1 MSNEQGKEH
10 IMNRYRLLVI
20 GFLLLVLNGCF
31 ATREIVPGMQ
41 TPGESVVTKADT
53 VVIMLPNDGTYR
65 GTVYAGSGKV
75 VATKIKRATFGKVQ
89 TSEIVETTNP
99 KDALAYCKDKSIRF
113 LIQPSILH
121 WEDRATNWSG
131 MRDFIK
137 IEVLLVNTRDTST
150 LNSIMYNASSSWWT
164 FVNTPPEDMLDESF
178 DKAIHRL
185 LDSTR

>member
-1 MSNEQGKEH
+1 MIRS
-10 IMNRYRLLVI
+10 RLLVI

-31 ATREIVPGMQ
+31 AKREIVPGMQ
-41 TPGESVVTKADT
+41 TGESAVTQADA
-53 VVIMLPNDGTYR
+53 VAIMLPNDGTYS

-75 VATKIKRATFGKVQ
+75 VATTIKRATFGKVQ
-89 TSEIVETTNP
+89 TSEIVETTNQ
-99 KDALAYCKDKSIRF
+99 KEALAYCKDKGIRF

-137 IEVLLVNTRDTST
+137 IEVLLVNPRDTST

-178 DKAIHRL
+178 DKAIHKL